1 LDVHPPHEPI
11 RSWKDFL
18 LHLLTITIGL
28 FIALS
33 LEAAVEAM
41 HYRHIVRDA
50 KVNLR
55 REIAQN
61 HELYAKNMRSLEK
74 NLEILERDID
84 QLRDIRAGHPPEHLD
99 LHWNFGWNA
108 YDDTAWNTA
117 RDVGAISHMQPETL
131 EIYAGIYGQ
140 QEYVNQAGAAILF
153 DEAKAGAPIL
163 IAKNHS
169 DARELLPV
177 DIQSLLQG
185 SAELSARLDTLRS
198 IMHSLD
204 ELYSASLREP

>member
-1 LDVHPPHEPI
+1 V
-11 RSWKDFL
+11 
-18 LHLLTITIGL
+18 
-28 FIALS
+28 
-33 LEAAVEAM
+33 
-41 HYRHIVRDA
+41 
-50 KVNLR
+50 
-55 REIAQN
+55 
-61 HELYAKNMRSLEK
+61 RSLEQD
-74 NLEILERDID
+74 LELLGRDID
-84 QLRDIRAGHPPEHLD
+84 QLRDLRAGKPPEHID
-99 LHWNFGWNA
+99 LHWNFDWDS
-108 YDDTAWNTA
+108 YTDSAWNGA
-117 RDVGAISHMQPETL
+117 RDIGALAHMQPETL
-131 EIYAGIYGQ
+131 EMYASVYGQ